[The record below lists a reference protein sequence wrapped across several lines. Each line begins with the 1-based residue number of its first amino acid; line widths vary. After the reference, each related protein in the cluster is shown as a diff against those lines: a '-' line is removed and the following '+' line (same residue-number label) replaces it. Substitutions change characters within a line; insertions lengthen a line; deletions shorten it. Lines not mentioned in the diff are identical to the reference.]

1 VSEAQK
7 QPSEGAPRHLMEGVN
22 KPVFFW
28 VVGITAAFV
37 LAGIL
42 APVVSS
48 AFFSAMQD
56 WIVRELGWFYLLAV
70 AIFLMFMLLLGFTG
84 HGKVK
89 LGPNHSEP
97 DYSYGAW
104 FSMLFAAGM
113 GIGLVFFG
121 VAEPVKH
128 FIAPPVGEPGSV
140 EAARAAMQISYFH
153 WGLHAWA
160 VYAVIGLSLA
170 YFSYRH
176 GLPLT
181 MRSAL
186 YPIIGERIHGPIGH
200 VVDVFA
206 TIGTLFGVATSLGL
220 GVLQVN
226 AGFNHVLGWPIN
238 FWVQL
243 PLIVVITAMA
253 TVSVATGLDKGIK
266 FLSNLN
272 MAMASALMLFIFIVG
287 PTTFLL
293 RAFVQNLGAYLD
305 QFILRTFY
313 MYAYAPNEMPGDW
326 LGDWTLFY
334 WGWWI
339 AWSPFVGMFIARISR
354 GRTIREFVMGVLL
367 VPAGFSFAW
376 MTVFGDSAIF
386 LHLYQQNQAVSQA
399 VFQDVTLALFVFLEQ
414 YPLGLYVSWF
424 AMALIVFFFVTGA
437 DSSALVVDTITSGG
451 RQDGPVWRRVF
462 WAVLGGVIA
471 AVLLMTGGLNALQ
484 TASIASA
491 LPFTAVMLVMCW
503 GLWRG
508 LQREGLRQD
517 ALAQSLRPRQGL
529 NWQRQLHGILS
540 HPRRPEAERFLRETA
555 QPVLEAVAAELE
567 KRGMEASVTIR
578 EDRLHLTA
586 MPGAPEEF
594 QYGVRLRRYEMPSYS
609 YFDGAADRRRRDE
622 HFYRAEVFLEDGGQ
636 GYDVLGFTKE
646 ELMQDV
652 LNQYDRHFQYL
663 HAVRTG

>member
-1 VSEAQK
+1 MSATSD
-7 QPSEGAPRHLMEGVN
+7 PSPAPRKGLMEGVN

-28 VVGITAAFV
+28 AVGITAVFV
-37 LAGIL
+37 LAGIV
-42 APVVSS
+42 APGASA
-48 AFFSAMQD
+48 AFFSTLQG
-56 WIVRELGWFYLLAV
+56 WIVADFGWFYLLSV
-70 AIFLMFMLLLGFTG
+70 AIFLLFMLLLGFTG

-121 VAEPVKH
+121 VAEPIKH
-128 FIAPPVGEPGSV
+128 FTAPPVGDPATV
-140 EAARAAMQISYFH
+140 EAARMAMQISYFH

-200 VVDVFA
+200 AVDIFA

-226 AGFNHVLGWPIN
+226 AGFNHVMGWPIA

-243 PLIVVITAMA
+243 PLIAVITAMA
-253 TVSVATGLDKGIK
+253 TISVATGLDKGIK

-272 MAMASALMLFIFIVG
+272 MAMACALMLFIFAVG

-313 MYAYAPNEMPGDW
+313 MYAYAPSELPGAW

-334 WGWWI
+334 WGWWV

-354 GRTIREFVMGVLL
+354 GRTIREFVLGVLM

-376 MTVFGDSAIF
+376 MTVFGDAAIF
-386 LHLYQQNQAVSQA
+386 LHLYQGNTAVSEA
-399 VFQDVTLALFVFLEQ
+399 VAQDVTLALFVFLEQ
-414 YPLGLYVSWF
+414 YPLGTYVSWF

-437 DSSALVVDTITSGG
+437 DSSALVIDTITSGG
-451 RQDGPVWRRVF
+451 REDGPVWRRVF

-471 AVLLMTGGLNALQ
+471 AVLLSTGGLDALQ

-491 LPFTAVMLVMCW
+491 LPFMAVMLVMCW

-517 ALAQSLRPRQGL
+517 ALAQSLRPRQG
-529 NWQRQLHGILS
+529 
-540 HPRRPEAERFLRETA
+540 
-555 QPVLEAVAAELE
+555 
-567 KRGMEASVTIR
+567 
-578 EDRLHLTA
+578 
-586 MPGAPEEF
+586 
-594 QYGVRLRRYEMPSYS
+594 
-609 YFDGAADRRRRDE
+609 
-622 HFYRAEVFLEDGGQ
+622 
-636 GYDVLGFTKE
+636 
-646 ELMQDV
+646 
-652 LNQYDRHFQYL
+652 
-663 HAVRTG
+663 

>member
-1 VSEAQK
+1 MSATSD
-7 QPSEGAPRHLMEGVN
+7 PSPAPRKGLMEGVN

-28 VVGITAAFV
+28 ATGITAVFV
-37 LAGIL
+37 LAGIV
-42 APVVSS
+42 APGASA
-48 AFFSAMQD
+48 AFFNTLQG
-56 WIVRELGWFYLLAV
+56 WIVADFGWFYLLSV
-70 AIFLMFMLLLGFTG
+70 AIFLVFMLLLGFTG
-84 HGKVK
+84 HGRVK

-121 VAEPVKH
+121 VAEPIKH
-128 FIAPPVGEPGSV
+128 FTAPPVGDPATI

-200 VVDVFA
+200 AVDIFA

-226 AGFNHVLGWPIN
+226 AGFNHVMGWPIA

-243 PLIVVITAMA
+243 PLIAVITAMA
-253 TVSVATGLDKGIK
+253 TISVATGLDKGIK

-272 MAMASALMLFIFIVG
+272 MVMASALMLFIFAVG

-313 MYAYAPNEMPGDW
+313 MYAYAPNEIPGTW

-334 WGWWI
+334 WGWWV

-354 GRTIREFVMGVLL
+354 GRTIREFVMGVLM

-376 MTVFGDSAIF
+376 MTVFGDAAIF
-386 LHLYQQNQAVSQA
+386 LHLYQGNTAVSDA
-399 VFQDVTLALFVFLEQ
+399 VSRDVTLALFVFLEQ
-414 YPLGLYVSWF
+414 YPLGTYVSWF

-437 DSSALVVDTITSGG
+437 DSSALVIDTITSGG
-451 RQDGPVWRRVF
+451 REDGPVWRRVF
-462 WAVLGGVIA
+462 WAILGGVIA
-471 AVLLMTGGLNALQ
+471 AVLLSTGGLDALQ

-491 LPFTAVMLVMCW
+491 LPFTVVMLVMCW

-529 NWQRQLHGILS
+529 SWQRQLHGILA
-540 HPRRPEAERFLRETA
+540 HPRRPEVERFLRDTA
-555 QPVLEAVAAELE
+555 QPVLEAVAAELRQ
-567 KRGMEASVTIR
+567 RGLEAEVTVR
-578 EDRLHLTA
+578 DDRLHLTA
-586 MPGAPEEF
+586 MPGSPEEF
-594 QYGVRLRRYEMPSYS
+594 QYGVRLRRYETPSYA
-609 YFDGAADRRRRDE
+609 YMEREKDHE
-622 HFYRAEVFLEDGGQ
+622 HFFRAEVFLETGGQ
-636 GYDVLGFTKE
+636 DYDVMGFTRD

-652 LNQYDRHFQYL
+652 LQQYDRHFQYL
-663 HAVRTG
+663 HAVRAG